1 MKKTNITIKDIARK
15 LGVSPS
21 TVSRAL
27 KDHPDISPQT
37 KKEIQELASSLN
49 YQPNSVAL
57 SLRQSKTH
65 TIGVIIPEI
74 AHFFFSAVISGIE
87 DIAHSAGYHVIITQS
102 NESFEREVMNTK
114 ALFNSRVDGIMLS
127 ISRETNNYQHLQNLL
142 DNNVPLVF
150 FDRMVESLNACKV
163 IVNDE
168 QGAYEAT
175 THLIEQGY
183 YRIAHLAGPQNLGIS
198 KNRLN
203 GYKAALADN
212 KYMMDDNLVKVCGLG
227 TYEEAEAITNEL
239 LDYRFPPDAIF
250 SNNDVAA
257 YGAMTAIKK
266 RGLRI
271 PEDVAI
277 VGFSNWRFSSLIQ
290 PALSSVTQPGF
301 KMGQEATRLLMKQIA
316 LGDDEEAITETISLK
331 TNLVVRESSLKKKK
345 PAVS

>member
-1 MKKTNITIKDIARK
+1 MKKSNITIKDLARE
-15 LGVSPS
+15 LSVSPS
-21 TVSRAL
+21 TISRAL
-27 KDHPDISPQT
+27 KDHPDISTGT
-37 KKEIQELASSLN
+37 KKAVKELAEKWN

-57 SLRQSKTH
+57 SLRQSKTN

-87 DIAHSAGYHVIITQS
+87 DIAHSAGYHVIISQS
-102 NESFEREVMNTK
+102 NESYEREVMNTK
-114 ALFNSRVDGIMLS
+114 ALFNSRVDGILLS
-127 ISRETNNYQHLQNLL
+127 VSRETKNYDHLQKLI
-142 DNNVPLVF
+142 DSNVPLVF
-150 FDRMVESLNACKV
+150 FDRVIDNINACKV

-175 THLIEQGY
+175 THLIEQGF
-183 YRIAHLAGPQNLGIS
+183 YRIAHLAGPQNLAIS
-198 KNRLN
+198 NNRLN

-212 KYMMDDNLVKVCGLG
+212 KNMIDENLVKICGLG

-250 SNNDVAA
+250 ANNDVAA

-271 PEDVAI
+271 PQDIAI
-277 VGFSNWRFSSLIQ
+277 VGFSNWRFSSLIE

-301 KMGQEATRLLMKQIA
+301 KMGQEATRLLMKQIMQP
-316 LGDDEEAITETISLK
+316 DDEEAITETISLK
-331 TNLVVRESSLKKKK
+331 TNLVVRESSLKIHSK
-345 PAVS
+345 S